1 MLDLGYHVGMDKHET
16 YRQAHP
22 EFIRATNQAW
32 CEANRDKRNAQNR
45 KARQERKAFIHEC
58 KVGKVCMN
66 CPESDIDKLEFHHV
80 NPATK
85 LFTIGRSDR
94 SIKAIILE
102 MAKCILLCNS
112 CHHKTHRD
120 MKKTL

>member
-32 CEANRDKRNAQNR
+32 CEANRDKRKAQNQE
-45 KARQERKAFIHEC
+45 ARQARAAFIREC
-58 KVGKVCMN
+58 KTGVKCQ
-66 CPESDIDKLEFHHV
+66 ESDIDKLHFHHV
-80 NPATK
+80 DPATK

-94 SIKAIILE
+94 SIKAIIIE
-102 MAKCILLCNS
+102 MAKCILLCRS
-112 CHHKTHRD
+112 CHKKTHHA
-120 MKKTL
+120 MKTGKSD